1 MRSALLVRKGN
12 SMPFH
17 SRKFSQRSFD
27 KDALPS
33 PISYYSSQGVNLI
46 GKGLWVSALCPF
58 HDDTVPSLRINTEK
72 GAFKCMACG
81 ASGGDII
88 GFQMLRYGQNFIE
101 ACRTLGV
108 WLGGSK
114 K

>member
-1 MRSALLVRKGN
+1 MHFN
-12 SMPFH
+12 S
-17 SRKFSQRSFD
+17 SKFSQRTVN

-33 PISYYSSQGVNLI
+33 PVSYYNTQGVNLK
-46 GKGLWVSALCPF
+46 GKGLWVSAICPF
-58 HDDTVPSLRINTEK
+58 HDDTAPSFRINTEK

-88 GFQMLRYGQNFIE
+88 AFQMLRYGQNFIE
-101 ACRTLGV
+101 ACKALGV
-108 WLGGSK
+108 WLGGNK